1 MNWNPW
7 ICSNWLAC
15 VLICEKDESRKA
27 EAIAQIENATRTFI
41 DAYPEDGGC
50 DEGPGYWDRAAAS
63 MFEVLRLLVISNEK
77 LVISN
82 YDYHTMGAMP
92 LASR

>member
-1 MNWNPW
+1 M
-7 ICSNWLAC
+7 
-15 VLICEKDESRKA
+15 LICEKDESRKA
-27 EAIAQIENATRTFI
+27 EASAQIEKATRTFI

-82 YDYHTMGAMP
+82 YDY
-92 LASR
+92 S